1 MMAVMPA
8 VGVPVMVAIMR
19 GGRIASLRLG
29 GSRTILRRRLHGR
42 CLLHRHKQRRRWCE

>member
-8 VGVPVMVAIMR
+8 AAVTVMVAIMR

-29 GSRTILRRRLHGR
+29 GRGTILRRRLHRR
-42 CLLHRHKQRRRWCE
+42 CLL